1 MIACIQRPS
10 FPSSTKVVVGLCGI
24 SVPFGTLSHSLGKVS
39 YVLLTRTPRYRGRIP
54 FAFDL
59 HVLGPPLTFAL
70 SQDQTLQLNFRCIR
84 RNSINRERLPEPLN
98 QFVEN
103 WLHLHGYEL
112 VARNHTRPLRVRE
125 FHSRDNVSQCLVITD
140 SPIQFSRT
148 VYGVQNTEVVLQ
160 SSLRFAFLSV
170 SGGAFYSFLCGGQ
183 ELSSFSTQ
191 LLVFSPASKSSSSA
205 GGDY

>member
-10 FPSSTKVVVGLCGI
+10 FPSSTEVVVGLCGI

-70 SQDQTLQLNFRCIR
+70 SQDQTLQLNLRKLR
-84 RNSINRERLPEPLN
+84 RTCINRERLPELLN

-125 FHSRDNVSQCLVITD
+125 FHSRHNVSQ
-140 SPIQFSRT
+140 
-148 VYGVQNTEVVLQ
+148 
-160 SSLRFAFLSV
+160 
-170 SGGAFYSFLCGGQ
+170 
-183 ELSSFSTQ
+183 
-191 LLVFSPASKSSSSA
+191 
-205 GGDY
+205 

>member
-1 MIACIQRPS
+1 M
-10 FPSSTKVVVGLCGI
+10 GLCGI
-24 SVPFGTLSHSLGKVS
+24 SVPFGTLSPALGKIS

-70 SQDQTLQLNFRCIR
+70 SQDQTLQLNSRTIR
-84 RNSINRERLPEPLN
+84 RQCINRERLPEPLN
-98 QFVEN
+98 HFVEK

-148 VYGVQNTEVVLQ
+148 VCSVRNT
-160 SSLRFAFLSV
+160 AFRYLA
-170 SGGAFYSFLCGGQ
+170 GFQ
-183 ELSSFSTQ
+183 
-191 LLVFSPASKSSSSA
+191 PSSA
-205 GGDY
+205 WCLRGANPTLFCYAVKNFIQLSTSSRAGWLSDPDAASSAQR

>member
-10 FPSSTKVVVGLCGI
+10 FPSSAEAVVGLCGI

-70 SQDQTLQLNFRCIR
+70 SQDQTLQLNFRYIR
-84 RNSINRERLPEPLN
+84 GCSINRERLPELLN
-98 QFVEN
+98 HFVEK

-125 FHSRDNVSQCLVITD
+125 FHSRDYVSQCLVITD

-148 VYGVQNTEVVLQ
+148 V
-160 SSLRFAFLSV
+160 LRGS
-170 SGGAFYSFLCGGQ
+170 
-183 ELSSFSTQ
+183 EH
-191 LLVFSPASKSSSSA
+191 SK
-205 GGDY
+205 

>member
-10 FPSSTKVVVGLCGI
+10 FPSSTEVVVGLCGI

-70 SQDQTLQLNFRCIR
+70 SQDQTLQLNFRCFR
-84 RNSINRERLPEPLN
+84 RNSINRERLPELLN

-148 VYGVQNTEVVLQ
+148 VYSVQNTELGFAEFAP
-160 SSLRFAFLSV
+160 LRFPL
-170 SGGAFYSFLCGGQ
+170 GRRGANRTLFFDAVKNFFRSRL
-183 ELSSFSTQ
+183 T
-191 LLVFSPASKSSSSA
+191 LLGRRPRCVPGRDF
-205 GGDY
+205 